1 MTNKVKKF
9 DVKALRQKVLDTEDV
24 IYDTFFVK
32 EWDTELPIKTLTAP
46 ELKEIMKYQTDQIR
60 MTILA
65 VLYGCKTRDGESV
78 FEQTD
83 LLAFETSK
91 SFGPV
96 AKLGGRILEIS
107 GLGKDVEKDVKND

>member
-1 MTNKVKKF
+1 MTKKF

-46 ELKEIMKYQTDQIR
+46 ELKKLMKYKNDEIR

-65 VLYGCKTRDGESV
+65 VLYGCKTPDGESV
-78 FEQTD
+78 FEETD
-83 LLAFETSK
+83 LAAFETGK
-91 SFGPV
+91 SFGPI
-96 AKLGGRILEIS
+96 AKLGGKILEIS
-107 GLGKDVEKDVKND
+107 GLGKDAEKQAKND